1 MDISKTRVATIMQS
15 VFADEL
21 GGLAL
26 TDDLEL
32 LESGIIDSLALT
44 RLAARLEEEIA
55 GLRVADSDITPE
67 NFGSVNRAHEYL
79 SRAEM

>member
-1 MDISKTRVATIMQS
+1 MQS

-21 GGLAL
+21 CGLLL

-32 LESGIIDSLALT
+32 LESGIIDSLALA
-44 RLAARLEEEIA
+44 RLAAQLEEEFP

-67 NFGSVNRAHEYL
+67 NFGSVNRAHKYL
-79 SRAEM
+79 LRAKV